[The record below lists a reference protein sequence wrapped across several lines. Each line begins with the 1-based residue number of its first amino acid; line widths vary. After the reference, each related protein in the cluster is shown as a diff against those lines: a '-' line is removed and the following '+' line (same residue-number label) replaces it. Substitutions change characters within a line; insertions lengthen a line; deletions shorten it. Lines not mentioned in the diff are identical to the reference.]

1 MGKQILDT
9 DVLPSTRYDFKLGE
23 AKVMKSGSGVRARQW
38 IDELIRE
45 ARKVGQRAAYESAI
59 VQHEGLKHTVRV
71 LGSGGGEG

>member
-1 MGKQILDT
+1 
-9 DVLPSTRYDFKLGE
+9 
-23 AKVMKSGSGVRARQW
+23 MKSGSGVRARQW